1 MKRVDNS
8 NSTVGR
14 RIREIRVFYNYSRET
29 LAEMA
34 EISPRFLSSIESG
47 NQSMTIKT
55 LMNIASALR
64 VSVDYLLYGSEM
76 DTSPVD
82 QALMKMGKDDRRTI
96 KKLFV
101 EAIRILD
108 EIPKEDSNE
117 DNEKDRL

>member
-101 EAIRILD
+101 EATRILD

>member
-34 EISPRFLSSIESG
+34 EISPRFLSSIGSG

>member
-117 DNEKDRL
+117 DNENDRL